1 MMCQVFR
8 AWQQQQR
15 KPQQLQQQLAA
26 LAASAVA
33 SVAFVTSLLLRVL
46 LLRLLRLLGLP
57 RLFLLQASHRLFPMR
72 IVPLTPLLMPVF
84 LISVMIKLWV
94 CHLGPAVHMK
104 ADSRGCGRF
113 AIRLWLHSMCPREDR
128 CEQQSTGCGELH
140 LSSRKR
146 VKHRRARVA

>member
-84 LISVMIKLWV
+84 LVSVLIKLWV
-94 CHLGPAVHMK
+94 CHLGLVARMK
-104 ADSRGCGRF
+104 ADSRGCGRV
-113 AIRLWLHSMCPREDR
+113 ARGLWLHSVCPQDR
-128 CEQQSTGCGELH
+128 CKQQSHSGWALH
-140 LSSRKR
+140 WSSRR
-146 VKHRRARVA
+146 GSAHN